1 MTDTP
6 RLFGAQAVVQH
17 ANALTQL
24 VEQPNGLQG
33 RYIDRWCRPEGRA
46 VRRLAN
52 DGGQHGG
59 LHLAA
64 PQTVQAVGNRRGF

>member
-33 RYIDRWCRPEGRA
+33 RYIDRWCRPEGHA

-59 LHLAA
+59 STWRRRRPSRPL
-64 PQTVQAVGNRRGF
+64 VRRGLL